1 MRILNRILILS
12 IFGVFSFLLSCVI
25 EPHNADEP
33 KYYVKNNTSEN
44 ILWDS
49 YNSGINRAQ
58 PLKIDIEQDIFT
70 GGGGITT
77 VDSVIFIK
85 EEANDTLIYRHPVYG
100 NSQTKTNHFFEREN
114 WIELSANN
122 YYFILTDEDF
132 K

>member
-1 MRILNRILILS
+1 M
-12 IFGVFSFLLSCVI
+12 I
-25 EPHNADEP
+25 EPHNSDEP

-58 PLKIDIEQDIFT
+58 PLEIDIGQDIYT

-85 EEANDTLIYRHPVYG
+85 EEVKDTLIYRHPAYD
-100 NSQTKTNHFFEREN
+100 NAQNKTNHFFERNN
-114 WIELSANN
+114 WIELSSGR
-122 YYFILTDEDF
+122 YYFILTDEGF
-132 K
+132 E